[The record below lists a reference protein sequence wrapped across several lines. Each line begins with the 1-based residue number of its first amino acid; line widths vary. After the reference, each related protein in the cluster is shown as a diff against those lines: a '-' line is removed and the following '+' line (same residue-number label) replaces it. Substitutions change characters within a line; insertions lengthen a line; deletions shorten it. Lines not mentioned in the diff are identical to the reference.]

1 MKSALKDKLQSH
13 WLMTPS
19 SNRASLEFQGHRDR
33 PSPPCSLAAQW
44 WHMITH
50 SRRYQD
56 MVSEMKQLAALA
68 TEQELSVE
76 ERK

>member
-1 MKSALKDKLQSH
+1 MALAHDAQQQSDI
-13 WLMTPS
+13 P
-19 SNRASLEFQGHRDR
+19 ECQGHRDL
-33 PSPPCSLAAQW
+33 PSPPCSLAALW
-44 WHMITH
+44 WHMITR

>member
-1 MKSALKDKLQSH
+1 
-13 WLMTPS
+13 MTT
-19 SNRASLEFQGHRDR
+19 R
-33 PSPPCSLAAQW
+33 
-44 WHMITH
+44 

>member
-1 MKSALKDKLQSH
+1 
-13 WLMTPS
+13 
-19 SNRASLEFQGHRDR
+19 
-33 PSPPCSLAAQW
+33 
-44 WHMITH
+44 MITH